1 MREAMKYAVLS
12 VNKNKILYGYTLA
25 IKKMFS
31 SNDTADAQRNVLLA
45 FLDRIPFLIGPY
57 SSETLYAASKL
68 TNTFR
73 QLAVSYSAVFS
84 DFDSRAMIR
93 TVPSNFYRVQ
103 ALLDLVERLE

>member
-25 IKKMFS
+25 INKMFS
-31 SNDTADAQRNVLLA
+31 SNDTADTQRNVLLA
-45 FLDRIPFLIGPY
+45 FLDRILFLIGPY
-57 SSETLYAASKL
+57 SSETSYAASKL

-103 ALLDLVERLE
+103 ALLDLVERLG